1 MRLSNLT
8 IVMSLLLGV
17 VSCFVATAGDGPIM
31 LGMVEEKCILEF
43 SQTIRHETNLR
54 IAFQKT
60 ETAWTSVC
68 PSRPAYSR
76 PEDCHFSNP
85 ENERTW
91 EVIYHGKTL
100 GRVKTSGWHPKK
112 FYSNAGLLRIV
123 SEPVP
128 RVGFRS
134 KEFAGWLYEDVYRP
148 LVALSTRTKAKSD
161 LWKDV
166 TPTRDDLKT
175 VWPSLNKIINE
186 IPNCEFAEPGRPTG
200 KPALLKPQHLDVFKV
215 LLSGR
220 GERLIGAR
228 IKATNEDKYSGCGGF
243 TSDLWFFS
251 TKKSTVLPLVAGSLE
266 GWRFAFAPIEFGDF
280 DGDGSLEALF
290 WFSGYNEDG
299 YVLFTENF
307 QKSVR
312 FTWLYH

>member
-8 IVMSLLLGV
+8 IVISLVLVV
-17 VSCFVATAGDGPIM
+17 VSCFNANAGDAPIM
-31 LGMVEEKCILEF
+31 LGVIEEQCILEF
-43 SQTIRHETNLR
+43 DQTIRHETNLR

-60 ETAWTSVC
+60 ETGWMSVC
-68 PSRPAYSR
+68 LSRPAYSR

-85 ENERTW
+85 ESERTW
-91 EVIYHGKTL
+91 EVIYHGKAL
-100 GRVKTSGWHPKK
+100 GGVKTSGWHKDEL
-112 FYSNAGLLRIV
+112 YSNAGLLRVV
-123 SEPVP
+123 SEQVP

-148 LVALSTRTKAKSD
+148 LVALSPRTKTKSGP
-161 LWKDV
+161 WKEV
-166 TPTRDDLKT
+166 APTRDDLKT
-175 VWPSLNKIINE
+175 VWPSLNKIINQ

-200 KPALLKPQHLDVFKV
+200 KPGLLKPQHVDVFKV

-220 GERLIGAR
+220 GERLIGVR
-228 IKATNEDKYSGCGGF
+228 IKATDEDKYSGCGGF
-243 TSDLWFFS
+243 TSDLWFYPA
-251 TKKSTVLPLVAGSLE
+251 KKSTVLPLVAGSLK
-266 GWRFAFAPIEFGDF
+266 GWRFAFAPIDFGDF
-280 DGDGSLEALF
+280 DGDGSPEALF

-307 QKSVR
+307 KKSVR